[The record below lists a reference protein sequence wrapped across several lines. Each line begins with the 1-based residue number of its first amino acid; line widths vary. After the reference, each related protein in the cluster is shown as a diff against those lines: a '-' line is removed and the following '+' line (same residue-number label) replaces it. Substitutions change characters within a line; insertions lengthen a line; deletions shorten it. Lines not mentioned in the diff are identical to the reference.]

1 MTERTRTIGEEP
13 RHDEARLRAVFEAMA
28 EGFLLAEAIIDD
40 GGRVVDLVFL
50 DANPAARRL
59 TGAQWVGR
67 RLSEIDPS
75 FEARWLEAW
84 ERASMSGAAERVELH
99 SQWMRR
105 WLDCSITRVGGSG
118 SRRGAIVFRDVSERR
133 RAEEALREADRQKD
147 ELLAQAV
154 HELRNPLAP
163 IRTSVEILR
172 VRGGSDPMVVRSR
185 DVIERQVGHMARLLD
200 DLLDVSRLIRG
211 KLELE
216 RERASLRVLLDAA
229 VEVIRPRLDQRGQR
243 VALDV
248 GDADVVVEADAPRLT
263 RALVGLL
270 THAARHE
277 DAGAAITVRAG
288 RDALGRAVVRV
299 GEDASAS
306 EPDGRMLEPTG
317 SGTSDEAGLELPL
330 ARGLVEL
337 HGGTLTSGGVG
348 PGRGSVLTVTLP
360 LAPKLAEARA
370 SQRAS
375 EAVVPRRRILIA
387 DDNVDAADTAAL
399 LLGAL
404 GCDVR
409 TVYDGEAAV
418 REAERFRPEL
428 VLLDLGMPGVDGYQ
442 ACRRIR
448 SAPWGNAIRVVAL
461 SGWDE
466 DEDRQR
472 SARAG
477 FHLHLTKPVDLD
489 ALVPVIAGATPSR

>member
-1 MTERTRTIGEEP
+1 
-13 RHDEARLRAVFEAMA
+13 
-28 EGFLLAEAIIDD
+28 
-40 GGRVVDLVFL
+40 
-50 DANPAARRL
+50 
-59 TGAQWVGR
+59 
-67 RLSEIDPS
+67 
-75 FEARWLEAW
+75 
-84 ERASMSGAAERVELH
+84 
-99 SQWMRR
+99 
-105 WLDCSITRVGGSG
+105 
-118 SRRGAIVFRDVSERR
+118 
-133 RAEEALREADRQKD
+133 
-147 ELLAQAV
+147 V

-216 RERASLRVLLDAA
+216 RERVSLRVLLDAA
-229 VEVIRPRLDQRGQR
+229 VEVIRPRLEQRGQR

-248 GDADVVVEADAPRLT
+248 GDADLVVEADAPRLT

-277 DAGAAITVRAG
+277 DAGAAITVWAG

-477 FHLHLTKPVDLD
+477 FHLHLAKPVDLD
-489 ALVPVIAGATPSR
+489 ALVPVIAGATPPR